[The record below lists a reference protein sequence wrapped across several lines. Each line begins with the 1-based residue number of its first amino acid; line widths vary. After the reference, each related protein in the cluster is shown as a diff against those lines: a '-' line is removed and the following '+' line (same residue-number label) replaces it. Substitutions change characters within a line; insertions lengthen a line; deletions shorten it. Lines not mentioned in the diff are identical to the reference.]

1 MSRSPFDS
9 HLARVRAGKTL
20 TAEESAEAFAAIMS
34 GIVAEEALADF
45 LTAQSRRRPTVAE
58 IVGAARTM
66 RANMLT
72 IDAPSDAIDLCGT
85 GGDGHGTLNV
95 STAVS
100 FVVAACGVSVAK
112 HGNRSLSSRTGAADV
127 LEALGVNVSVGP
139 DAAAACLTQTGICFL
154 FAPAYHPAM
163 RHVASVRKRLGIR
176 TIFNLLGPLCNPAR
190 VRRQLMGVYAR
201 EWLEPL
207 AQVLSDLGSERAWV
221 VHGSDGLDELTTTGT
236 THVVELREA
245 NSTLQDIVPKDIGL
259 SQSDLT
265 ELRGGDAQYNSIAI
279 RRLLNGENQE
289 AYRDIVVLN
298 AAAGLVI
305 AGKAEKLIVA
315 AELAGDAID
324 SGRALRVLEH
334 LKEVSHSAA

>member
-1 MSRSPFDS
+1 MIPSSFDS
-9 HLARVRAGKTL
+9 HLARVQAGESL
-20 TAEESAEAFAAIMS
+20 TADESADAFAAIMQ
-34 GIVAEEALADF
+34 GAVAEEALEDF
-45 LTAQSRRRPTVAE
+45 LAMQSRRGPTVPE

-72 IDAPSDAIDLCGT
+72 IEAPPEAIDLCGT
-85 GGDGHGTLNV
+85 GGDGHGTLNI

-100 FVVAACGVSVAK
+100 FVVAACGVPVAK

-127 LEALGVNVSVGP
+127 LQALGVKVSIGP
-139 DAAAACLTQTGICFL
+139 NAAAACLEHTGICFL
-154 FAPAYHPAM
+154 FAPTYHPAM
-163 RHVASVRKRLGIR
+163 RHVAPVRKRLGIR

-236 THVVELREA
+236 THVVAIHDTTRTVREVA
-245 NSTLQDIVPKDIGL
+245 PNDIGVPQSEL
-259 SQSDLT
+259 SQ
-265 ELRGGDAQYNSIAI
+265 LRGGDAEHNCAAI
-279 RRLLNGENQE
+279 RRLLTGADKG

-298 AAAGLVI
+298 AAAGLVV
-305 AGKAEKLIVA
+305 AGKAEKLAAA
-315 AELAGDAID
+315 AELAVDAID
-324 SGRALRVLEH
+324 SGKALRVLER
-334 LKEVSHSAA
+334 LKEISNSAA